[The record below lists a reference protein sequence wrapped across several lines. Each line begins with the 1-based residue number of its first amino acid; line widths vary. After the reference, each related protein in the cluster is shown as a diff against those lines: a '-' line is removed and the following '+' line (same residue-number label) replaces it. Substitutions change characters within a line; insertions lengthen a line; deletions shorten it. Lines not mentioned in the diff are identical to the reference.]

1 MEMRDTLKYRNIWL
15 GCAMLWIVL
24 YHSDLRVPTSILGY
38 FKGMGYGGVD
48 ICLFASGIGCYFS
61 LEKNSD
67 NLSFLKRR
75 FFRLTP
81 TYWCFLAIW
90 FISKALMGKFEISA
104 VMGNLLGI
112 QSLTGQGKDF
122 NWYISALILLYLLA
136 PIFKNIVDRSSKNIQ
151 YLAVLGIL
159 LAVSFAYWDADKFII
174 IMTRLPLFYIGMIY
188 AKQCRDGKKLEYKD
202 IFLSSF
208 VMLVGIAIY
217 FVFRFEFE
225 DYLWKFG
232 LYWYPFILVTPGIC
246 IIISLV
252 MEYVKKYK
260 WLRWIEYLLNFIG
273 NYSFEIYLVH
283 ILVFEVTTYLIETI
297 QVIPNTNIT
306 WAISIAIVV
315 IGCFLLRS
323 VTQTV
328 QKALNRK
335 QCT

>member
-136 PIFKNIVDRSSKNIQ
+136 PILKNIVDRSSKNVH
-151 YLAVLGIL
+151 YLVVLGIL
-159 LAVSFAYWDADKFII
+159 LAVSLAYWETDKFII
-174 IMTRLPLFYIGMIY
+174 IMTRLPIFYTGMIY
-188 AKQCRDGKKLEYKD
+188 AKHCRDGKKLEYKD

-208 VMLVGIAIY
+208 MMLVGIAIY

-232 LYWYPFILVTPGIC
+232 LYWYPFILITPGIC
-246 IIISLV
+246 ILISLV
-252 MEYVKKYK
+252 MEYMEKCK
-260 WLRWIEYLLNFIG
+260 WLRWIEQLLNFIG

-283 ILVFEVTTYLIETI
+283 ILVFKVTTYLIETMR
-297 QVIPNTNIT
+297 VIPNTNIT
-306 WAISIAIVV
+306 WIISIAIVA
-315 IGCFLLRS
+315 IGCAMLRL

-328 QKALNRK
+328 QNVLNIK
-335 QCT
+335 